1 MNLPSFLHKVDDIT
15 SDLTKDQLQRYIH
28 EIARTLP
35 ESKRQDFI
43 DKLSLYTKDKDKSCT
58 IIGEDKHKDDLIK
71 KIKTLA
77 DKVRHISDS
86 NRCINS
92 ELNEEWDDWYNSDED
107 EFFFTDDQGVL
118 KDINNAIGLVHEAI
132 DNQLY
137 EEGRILAESI
147 LSVRVEVDGD
157 YSDYMSA
164 EFDISELY
172 DNDLL
177 NVSRESFGRECIYTI
192 YKSLPL
198 EDRARAIYSCIGK
211 LHIYSINLEFIMQ
224 MGDDEIS
231 DFNDFILLW
240 IDYLNEGD
248 VRSKW
253 IADKMLDN
261 AITLISNPQTML
273 DNARKYGDVHPELY
287 VKYIESQNGILN
299 PEHLI
304 SVCQEAMDAIP
315 VNCIVRAKV
324 SFWYSKFESNL
335 GDDIKKKYG
344 FIEAYRSETNEVNLL
359 RILFFSQ
366 VSSEKEISMLKDIAS
381 TVKAQSPEKRT
392 SYLDGDSNANALSDY
407 DYYSILFWLGDIS
420 EMIQK
425 GMQVKVGIGW
435 SETFMKKGLALLLLL
450 LFEEDRYTK
459 GILEIL
465 SRVENDFNLD
475 NIIFGENDNKTK
487 DLDKDIFTVELLES
501 LRKRVALNRADK
513 EKLFKKIDKWIQ
525 MRVDAI
531 MNANRRNY
539 YHECAMYIAAFGE
552 VLEVNGVVGAKMEIL
567 LRYKNTYSR
576 RRAFIDELKGFGLRK

>member
-1 MNLPSFLHKVDDIT
+1 MNLPAFLNKVDNIT
-15 SDLTKDQLQRYIH
+15 SDLTKDQLRRYIH
-28 EIARTLP
+28 ESARIFP
-35 ESKRQDFI
+35 ESKRQEFI
-43 DKLSLYTKDKDKSCT
+43 DKLSLYSKANDNNSTN
-58 IIGEDKHKDDLIK
+58 IEEDKHKTELTK
-71 KIKTLA
+71 KIEAST
-77 DKVRHISDS
+77 DKVLNISDEE
-86 NRCINS
+86 RCINS
-92 ELNEEWDDWYNSDED
+92 ECNEEWDDWYNSDED
-107 EFFFTDDQGVL
+107 EYFFTDDQGVL
-118 KDINNAIGLVHEAI
+118 KDINDAIGLVHEAI

-137 EEGRILAESI
+137 EEGRKLAESI
-147 LSVRVEVDGD
+147 LSVCVGVDGD
-157 YSDYMSA
+157 FGDYMSS

-172 DNDLL
+172 DYDLL
-177 NVSRESFGRECIYTI
+177 NVSRESFGHDCIYAI

-198 EDRARAIYSCIGK
+198 KDRAQAIYNCIDK
-211 LHIYSINLEFIMQ
+211 LHIYSLNLEFIMQ
-224 MGDDEIS
+224 MGDDEVS

-240 IDYLNEGD
+240 VDYLNGTQI
-248 VRSKW
+248 RNKR
-253 IADKMLDN
+253 IADDMLDT
-261 AITLISNPQTML
+261 AITLISDPQAML
-273 DNARKYGDVHPELY
+273 AIARRYGDVHPELY
-287 VKYIESQNGILN
+287 VKYIESQSCTLDQ
-299 PEHLI
+299 EHLI

-315 VNCIVRAKV
+315 VNCIIRSKV
-324 SFWYSKFESNL
+324 SLWYSRFESKRN
-335 GDDIKKKYG
+335 DDIKKKYG
-344 FIEAYRSETNEVNLL
+344 FIEAYRSETSEENLL

-366 VSSEKEISMLKDIAS
+366 VDEKELSMLKEIAS
-381 TVKAQSPEKRT
+381 IVKAQAPEKRCR
-392 SYLDGDSNANALSDY
+392 YLDGDSNVNVLSDY

-475 NIIFGENDNKTK
+475 NIIFGENDNKIK